1 MCGIV
6 AYIGR
11 KDAYEILSKG
21 LEKLQYRGYDSAGIA
36 MLNSSGLQVKKALG
50 TFDKLPKIAGNAG
63 IGHTR
68 WASQG
73 QVTLENAHPFLDCK
87 KEIAIVH
94 NGMIENY
101 FELKEE
107 LKDHNFSSTT
117 DSETIAH
124 LIEKFY
130 EGNLKDAVM
139 KAAAKLKGSYAIY
152 AIHKSKNEI
161 VATKKDRPL
170 VIGYGA
176 GEKTAASDELALAGY
191 ADKIA
196 YLDDYQTAV
205 LTSDT
210 VQVFDQQGNQIAP
223 KLQDLAKES
232 VQTGKKGYDHYMLKE
247 IMEQAEITRRIISE
261 DIRLQKPKRAFLVA
275 CGTAYH
281 AALIGKYL
289 LEENGIEAIAEQAS
303 EFRYRTFPTRQGDIF
318 IAISQS
324 GETAD
329 TIAAMRKAKQLGM
342 KTYALVNS
350 ETSTMKREADISI
363 PTKAGLEIS
372 VASTKAFMAQLA
384 TLHLIAL
391 DTDSLKDI
399 PDKIQQ
405 VLDKADEIKE
415 TALKYKDCKNFLFLG
430 RGYGYPIAL
439 EGALKLKEITYLHA
453 EGYPAGEMKHG
464 PIALVGPET
473 GIVAI
478 AVKDNTYDKMISN
491 IMEVNAREGKVM
503 ALATEGDEKIKQL
516 AKDIIYIPETKH
528 HAFLTAV
535 VMQLIAYHMAVA
547 LGKDVDKPRNL
558 AKSVTVE

>member
-6 AYIGR
+6 AYTGR

-36 MLNSSGLQVKKALG
+36 MLNSSGLQVEKALG
-50 TFDKLPKIAGNAG
+50 TFDKLPRTEGNTG

-68 WASQG
+68 WASMG

-107 LKDHNFSSTT
+107 LKHHTFSSTT
-117 DSETIAH
+117 DSEAIAH

-130 EGNLKDAVM
+130 TGNLKDAVM

-170 VIGYGA
+170 VIGYSA
-176 GEKTAASDELALAGY
+176 GEKMAASDELALIGHT
-191 ADKIA
+191 DKIA
-196 YLDDYQTAV
+196 YLDDNQTAV
-205 LTSDT
+205 LTPDT
-210 VQVFDQQGNQIAP
+210 VQVFDQQGDQIAP
-223 KLQDLAKES
+223 RLQDITKES
-232 VQTGKKGYDHYMLKE
+232 QQTDKKGYDHYMLKE
-247 IMEQAEITRRIISE
+247 IMEQADITRRIISE
-261 DIRLQKPKRAFLVA
+261 DIRLPKPKRAFLVA

-289 LEENGIEAIAEQAS
+289 LEESGIEATAEQAS
-303 EFRYRTFPTRQGDIF
+303 EFRYRTFPTKPGDVF

-350 ETSTMKREADISI
+350 ETSTMKREADVAI
-363 PTKAGLEIS
+363 PTKAGLEVS
-372 VASTKAFMAQLA
+372 VASTKAFIAQLV
-384 TLHLIAL
+384 TLHLIAQ
-391 DTDSLKDI
+391 DAHSLESI
-399 PDKIQQ
+399 PDEIQQ
-405 VLDKADEIKE
+405 VLKKSDEIKE

-478 AVKDNTYDKMISN
+478 ATKDSTYDKMISN
-491 IMEVNAREGKVM
+491 IMEVNAREGKVL
-503 ALATEGDEKIKQL
+503 AIATEGDDKIKNI
-516 AKDIIYIPETKH
+516 AKDVIYLPETKYP
-528 HAFLTAV
+528 AFLTTI
-535 VMQLIAYHMAVA
+535 VMQLIAYHIAAA